1 MEDLTPSSM
10 RIAWFTPWPPQRSGV
25 AGRSAEI
32 VPLLCA
38 AGHAIDVFV
47 DEQHVDITRRS
58 DDHPPAPGRLRVQS
72 AHDVVWRAHRRHYDV
87 AVYQIGNSITHE
99 FIWPYLFRW
108 PGLAVLHDTHL
119 HHARARALLVRK
131 RADEYRAEFAWNHPE
146 VAAGAAELAVRGF
159 DGAYYYD
166 WPMSRSVVA
175 ASRLVA
181 THSPGARAALQD
193 AWPDREFESIVLAEG
208 CRVAPSDADRAVS
221 REALAIPAS
230 AVVFGVFGALSA
242 EKRVPQVLR
251 AFAEISARVPEAV
264 LVLAGGR
271 DASVDVDGLIRSL
284 GIGHAIRV
292 LEPPNDAEFDRA
304 IAAVDVSLN
313 LRWPTAREMSGP
325 WVRAL
330 AAGRATVIVDLV
342 HLALIPSL
350 DPRTW
355 HTHAPGG
362 ASVTG
367 QEPVTVAIDILDEDH
382 SLRLAMRRLAV
393 DRDLRTQLG
402 RAARRH
408 WEAEHSFERVVR
420 DYERAMSRA
429 AHLPDPTGE
438 RPAHLRPSS
447 LVQAR
452 ELGSAF
458 GAETAAIIN
467 DLESSQ
473 DAHHAQR

>member
-1 MEDLTPSSM
+1 M
-10 RIAWFTPWPPQRSGV
+10 RVAWFTPWPPQRSGV

-38 AGHAIDVFV
+38 AGHGIDVFV

-58 DDHPPAPGRLRVQS
+58 DEQPPVPGRLRVQS
-72 AHDVVWRAHRRHYDV
+72 AHDVVWRARQRHYDV
-87 AVYQIGNSITHE
+87 AVYQIGNSTTHE

-119 HHARARALLVRK
+119 HHARGRALLRRK
-131 RADEYRAEFAWNHPE
+131 RVDEYRAEFAWNHPG
-146 VAAGAAELAVRGF
+146 VPARAAELAVRGF

-166 WPMSRSVVA
+166 WPMVRSVVA
-175 ASRLVA
+175 TSRLVA
-181 THSPGARAALQD
+181 THSPGARVALQE
-193 AWPDREFESIVLAEG
+193 AWPDREFDSIVLAEG
-208 CRVAPSDADRAVS
+208 CRVAPSEADRAAVRDS
-221 REALAIPAS
+221 LAIPDS
-230 AVVFGVFGALSA
+230 AVVFGVFGGLSA

-251 AFAEISARVPEAV
+251 AFAETSARVPEAV
-264 LVLAGGR
+264 LVLAGSR
-271 DASVDVDGLIRSL
+271 DASVDVNGLIRSL
-284 GIGHAIRV
+284 GIAHATRV
-292 LEPPNDAEFDRA
+292 LETLNDAEFDRT

-367 QEPVTVAIDILDEDH
+367 QGPVTVAIDILDEDH
-382 SLRLAMRRLAV
+382 SLLLAMRRLAV
-393 DRDLRTQLG
+393 DRELRKQLG

-420 DYERAMSRA
+420 DYERAMSQA
-429 AHLPDPTGE
+429 AQLPDPTGE

-452 ELGSAF
+452 GLSSAF